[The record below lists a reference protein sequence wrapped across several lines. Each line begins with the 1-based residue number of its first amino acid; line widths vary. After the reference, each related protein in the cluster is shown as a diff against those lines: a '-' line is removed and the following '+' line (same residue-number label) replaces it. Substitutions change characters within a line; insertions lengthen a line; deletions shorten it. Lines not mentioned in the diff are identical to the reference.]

1 VQLLGVRSGEGRVAA
16 FTDSTIWSNFC
27 YFEPGKSEL
36 SMGLVEWLNHRNT
49 YPHINLWMTIVGIIC
64 VFASIA
70 LAFAWDSGWIIL
82 CAAALLS
89 WTLCASAISAN
100 HRKLMPEPKPLRPLT
115 RVIIDRTTSEVI
127 LPKGGFIAGKPEGF
141 GIFERWIQRVGYF
154 TSRRSGME
162 ALHGDMVA
170 YLAPNLPVPQDYR
183 LAMVEYV
190 WRGGKI
196 LVIDSAENTKSTAN
210 TLLRPFEIS
219 VKHDTNLTGDL
230 VAPGY
235 PTVGAAGVCEV
246 SGGQPFAFV
255 NNRPVGAT
263 LKYGKGSVTAL
274 GYGVR
279 FNDLNMGVTGD
290 VVPDEKLREV
300 YEVEFRLFRSLI
312 EGPSATQPAATTQ
325 PLKIETDT
333 GNSPF

>member
-1 VQLLGVRSGEGRVAA
+1 MMIA
-16 FTDSTIWSNFC
+16 
-27 YFEPGKSEL
+27 
-36 SMGLVEWLNHRNT
+36 
-49 YPHINLWMTIVGIIC
+49 GIISF
-64 VFASIA
+64 FASIA

-82 CAAALLS
+82 SAAALLS
-89 WTLCASAISAN
+89 WTLSTSAISAQ
-100 HRKLMPEPKPLRPLT
+100 HRKSMPEPRPLRALT

-127 LPKGGFIAGKPEGF
+127 LPKGGFIAGKSEGF

-162 ALHGDMVA
+162 ALKGDMVV
-170 YLAPNLPVPQDYR
+170 YLAPSLPVPQDYR
-183 LAMVEYV
+183 LAMVDFV
-190 WRGGKI
+190 RNGGKI
-196 LVIDSAENTKSTAN
+196 LVIDSAENVKSTAN
-210 TLLRPFEIS
+210 TILRPFEMS

-230 VAPGY
+230 SAPGY

-263 LKYGKGSVTAL
+263 LKFGKGSVTAL

-290 VVPDEKLREV
+290 VVPDERLREV
-300 YEVEFRLFRSLI
+300 YEVEYRLLRSLI
-312 EGPSATQPAATTQ
+312 EGPKATQPATTQ
-325 PLKIETDT
+325 PLKIETDSDG
-333 GNSPF
+333 GNAPLP